1 MEISISEKL
10 WDRIQQKVDSGD
22 YPSVEVVLT
31 NAMIL
36 LDHHDALAVE
46 LTDSPE
52 VRARIAEGVADLKN
66 GRYTTYTDE
75 TLHELFD
82 DVKRRG
88 RERRAARYRWLVG

>member
-10 WDRIQQKVDSGD
+10 WARIQQKVDSGD

-31 NAMIL
+31 NAMIHL
-36 LDHHDALAVE
+36 EYHDALAIE

-52 VRARIAEGVADLKN
+52 VRDRIAEGIADLKN
-66 GRYTTYTDE
+66 GRYKTYTDE

-82 DVKRRG
+82 DVKRPKEASR
-88 RERRAARYRWLVG
+88 L

>member
-10 WDRIQQKVDSGD
+10 WARIQQKVDSGE

-31 NAMIL
+31 NAMIHL
-36 LDHHDALAVE
+36 EYHDALAIE

-52 VRARIAEGVADLKN
+52 VQAKIAEGVADLKN

-82 DVKRRG
+82 DVKRPKEASR
-88 RERRAARYRWLVG
+88 L

>member
-10 WDRIQQKVDSGD
+10 WARIQQKVDSGD

-31 NAMIL
+31 NAMIHL
-36 LDHHDALAVE
+36 EYHDALAIE

-52 VRARIAEGVADLKN
+52 AWAKIEEGVADLKN

-82 DVKRRG
+82 DVKRPK
-88 RERRAARYRWLVG
+88 EASKL